1 VSVKFLTPLN
11 APAFASQPTTPTLNA
26 GDMYY
31 NTATGTLNVYTGS
44 IWLTLG
50 TTSLATIDAGT
61 ADGVAPYSGGDPTT
75 TATQSY
81 DGGTP

>member
-1 VSVKFLTPLN
+1 VSVKFQTPLN
-11 APAFASQPTTPTLNA
+11 APAFASQPSTPTLNA

-31 NTATGTLNVYTGS
+31 NTSTGTLNVYTGS
-44 IWLTLG
+44 VWITLG
-50 TTSLATIDAGT
+50 TTSLAAIDAGT
-61 ADGVAPYSGGDPTT
+61 ADGIAPYDGGTPVT

>member
-1 VSVKFLTPLN
+1 MSKLHLDPVNVG
-11 APAFASQPTTPTLNA
+11 AFASQPSTPTLNA
-26 GDMYY
+26 GDMYW
-31 NTATGTLNVYTGS
+31 NTSTGTLNVYTGS

-50 TTSLATIDAGT
+50 TTSLSAIDAGT

>member
-1 VSVKFLTPLN
+1 MSKLALDPVN
-11 APAFASQPTTPTLNA
+11 IGAFSAQPTTPTLSA

-31 NTATGTLNVYTGS
+31 NTSTGTLNVYSGS
-44 IWLTLG
+44 VWITLG
-50 TTSLATIDAGT
+50 TTSLAAIDAGT